1 MLKSVLLNNPAVV
14 PVTDAD
20 GMFNVIVG
28 DVVAFE
34 TVDVYVLP
42 VVVNIIGFTFV
53 TVPIPPVPPVTTSI
67 VIDPF
72 PLVIVTPFPAV
83 RVDLVKV
90 FPSLF
95 PINN

>member
-1 MLKSVLLNNPAVV
+1 MAGVVL
-14 PVTDAD
+14 
-20 GMFNVIVG
+20 
-28 DVVAFE
+28 AFE

-42 VVVNIIGFTFV
+42 VVVNMIGLTFV

-72 PLVIVTPFPAV
+72 PFVIVTPFPAV

-90 FPSLF
+90 FPSVF